1 MIEGRK
7 NAKREAIELRWGMDF
22 WSLISDFAN
31 QGLSRRQTG
40 MALGYSWQHFHSIL
54 RNRPDAD
61 PFEEYGV
68 IANYIRDTG
77 EPLGVALRRMAASGY
92 TFSQAQ
98 REIGYCDNGNPL
110 RYAMKVRGIEVEFAE
125 FKAKQKPKKEK
136 LVSVSGRYGPK
147 SKEHPWRKQA
157 KREIAMLK
165 DAPAIHG

>member
-22 WSLISDFAN
+22 WSLVIDFAN

-40 MALGYSWQHFHSIL
+40 LALGYSWQHFHCIL
-54 RNRPDAD
+54 RKRPDAD

-77 EPLGVALRRMAASGY
+77 EPLGVALKRMAKAGY
-92 TFSQAQ
+92 TFCQAQ

-110 RYAMKVRGIEVEFAE
+110 RYAMKVRGIEVEFSE
-125 FKAKQKPKKEK
+125 FKAKPKPHKEK
-136 LVSVSGRYGPK
+136 IVSISGKYGPK
-147 SKEHPWRKQA
+147 LSEHPWRTQA
-157 KREIAMLK
+157 RREVANRQS
-165 DAPAIHG
+165 AIHE